1 VPPDP
6 GRCAKYTGTALRVV
20 ATSGVPL
27 EDTAGGWQE
36 QVTSDPGGPRR
47 FADVHW
53 FAELDSTNTWLLDRA
68 GAGAPEGTVA
78 VADRQLAGRGRLGRR
93 WESPPGSG
101 LLTSILFR
109 PPMAAEEL
117 FAVPAL
123 VALAAR
129 RAIGETAE
137 VSVRAKW
144 PNDLVLDDLKLAGV
158 LTETRATGA
167 GGLAVVVG
175 IGINVSWPMPGP
187 AATELRATCLE
198 AAAGRPVDRRALLD
212 AMLFSIEERRGM
224 LEDAAGRASIIREL
238 ESVTATIGRV
248 VRVEL
253 ADEEVVGTAVGL
265 DHHGRIVLETD
276 GEQRV
281 VAAGDVVHLR

>member
-1 VPPDP
+1 
-6 GRCAKYTGTALRVV
+6 
-20 ATSGVPL
+20 
-27 EDTAGGWQE
+27 
-36 QVTSDPGGPRR
+36 VTSDPGGPQR

-53 FAELDSTNTWLLDRA
+53 FAQLDSTNTWLLERA
-68 GAGAPEGTVA
+68 GEGAPEGTVA

-93 WESPPGSG
+93 WESPSGSG

-109 PPMAAEEL
+109 PTVAPEDL

-129 RAIGETAE
+129 RAIEETAG

-167 GGLAVVVG
+167 GDLAVVVG

-198 AAAGRPVDRRALLD
+198 AAAGRPVDRRALLE
-212 AMLFSIEERRGM
+212 AMLFSIGERRGM
-224 LEDAAGRASIIREL
+224 LEDAEGRASVVGEL

-248 VRVEL
+248 VQVEL
-253 ADEEVVGTAVGL
+253 PDEEVVGTAIGL
-265 DHHGRIVLETD
+265 DHQGRMVLEIE
-276 GEQRV
+276 GERRV